1 MCSPL
6 PGRITK
12 LLAAEGDTVAAG
24 APLVIIEAMK
34 MEHTLRAP
42 SDGVIGPLAAGLR
55 AGAQVEDGQLLLT
68 VLPLSTASA
77 VAEAQQG
84 QGVKATP

>member
-42 SDGVIGPLAAGLR
+42 SDGVIGLLAAGLR

-84 QGVKATP
+84 QGGNAAP